1 MICWKD
7 CYGDDK
13 EIKFNCPKISPNCLN
28 RFYAY
33 DIKKFYTTI
42 NDEKQVIKNGFS
54 PANGIKID
62 Q

>member
-7 CYGDDK
+7 CYQDDK

-33 DIKKFYTTI
+33 DIKKFF
-42 NDEKQVIKNGFS
+42 DGEKQVIKNGVS

>member
-1 MICWKD
+1 MCWKD

-33 DIKKFYTTI
+33 DIKKFF
-42 NDEKQVIKNGFS
+42 DGEKQVSKNGVS

-62 Q
+62 